1 MARVCIL
8 RARGDGVMLLR
19 CFVRRAASG
28 LALLESNLSAEAICA
43 RLEALELTHSSC
55 DLNSQSET
63 PTGLSWLSR
72 DAQISNSRRG
82 AAPESLVRHT
92 SGFEFSEQALQV
104 FGPVRILSWTR
115 SDEARHLL

>member
-43 RLEALELTHSSC
+43 RLEALELTRSSC

-63 PTGLSWLSR
+63 PAGLSWQSL
-72 DAQISNSRRG
+72 DAQISNY
-82 AAPESLVRHT
+82 
-92 SGFEFSEQALQV
+92 
-104 FGPVRILSWTR
+104 
-115 SDEARHLL
+115 EARRLRGCSS

>member
-43 RLEALELTHSSC
+43 RLEALELTRSSC

-63 PTGLSWLSR
+63 PTGLSWQSR
-72 DAQISNSRRG
+72 DAQISNT
-82 AAPESLVRHT
+82 APEMNET
-92 SGFEFSEQALQV
+92 
-104 FGPVRILSWTR
+104 
-115 SDEARHLL
+115 